1 VTGAAPLAADVAVID
16 LGAAQLALAA
26 GLLLAAAGASLAL
39 RLGLGR
45 RLLLAA
51 TRSVA
56 QLMLLGL
63 VLKWVFDSEG
73 PWLVLAV
80 MVLMAII
87 AGFEAVRRTTYRLP
101 GVRGASIGVML
112 LSGLLVTFYG
122 VAVVI
127 RVEPWYA
134 PQYVIPILGM
144 VLGNTLTGI
153 SLGLET
159 VLAGFARD
167 RERVELLLAHGATRA
182 EASRDVVR
190 LAVRTG
196 LIPILN
202 AMVAAGIVSIPGM
215 MTGQILAGQDPASA
229 ARYQIF
235 ILFSIA
241 GGVALGTVG
250 VVLAAARLAFD
261 DRDRL
266 RAERIRSVTSS
277 AR

>member
-1 VTGAAPLAADVAVID
+1 MASTCVGIRIAILD
-16 LGAAQLALAA
+16 LGAGQLALAA
-26 GLLLAAAGASLAL
+26 ALLLLAAAASLAL
-39 RLGLGR
+39 RLGLGH

-51 TRSVA
+51 ARSVA
-56 QLMLLGL
+56 QLLLLGL
-63 VLKWVFDSEG
+63 VLKWVFESEG

-80 MVLMAII
+80 MIVMAIV
-87 AGFEAVRRTTYRLP
+87 AGVEAVRRTTYRIP
-101 GVRGASIGVML
+101 GMRSASMGVML
-112 LSGLLVTFYG
+112 VAGLLVTLYG
-122 VAVVI
+122 VTVVL

-134 PQYVIPILGM
+134 PQYAIPILGM

-182 EASRDVVR
+182 EASQDIVR
-190 LAVRTG
+190 QAVRTG

-250 VVLAAARLAFD
+250 VVLAARRLAFD
-261 DRDRL
+261 ERDRL
-266 RAERIRSVTSS
+266 RSDRIRPASRA